1 MPASIILNWD
11 YYNRSNIV
19 FCIRLRFFYILNY
32 HFLNFIIYFQNK
44 IKEAGIVP
52 WKSPGILFRNLIDVR
67 RGKEK
72 TSARTDNLNGNNK
85 TVGVDKEEKELGDEL
100 EDSLN
105 SVELPT
111 VTKPANKTSRNDNK
125 KDESVRWLAKLLQM
139 MAEVS
144 LEIDEIL
151 LSMNNARFHNFEIRA
166 L

>member
-1 MPASIILNWD
+1 M
-11 YYNRSNIV
+11 
-19 FCIRLRFFYILNY
+19 
-32 HFLNFIIYFQNK
+32 
-44 IKEAGIVP
+44 
-52 WKSPGILFRNLIDVR
+52 
-67 RGKEK
+67 
-72 TSARTDNLNGNNK
+72 NGNNK

-125 KDESVRWLAKLLQM
+125 KDESVRWLAKLLQL